1 MIPSVSLSRRISYA
15 LVIVGLFVI
24 VRCNLGAALVA
35 GLFSYMLVD
44 QAEKGLRQAGVKPI
58 VARWSAIGIFVVVA
72 ALLIFIFISFIQI
85 GLSRLPVLL
94 DRLLPRID
102 AISSRLGLDLPIENV
117 QELRALLMENVK
129 ENARSLTTTSRLLT
143 RGFFQVIV
151 AIGAALLAFQWD
163 PAPPSLR
170 ETPDETFLR
179 ECTDRFKLV
188 AASFERVM
196 GAQVLIAAINT
207 AITAV
212 FLFGAHLPFRTMLTL
227 ATFICGM
234 IPIAGNIISNS
245 LIVAAALT
253 VSEQMAVTALI
264 FLVIIHKA
272 EYFLNSRIVGS
283 AISTPMWITLI
294 GLIVGEALMG
304 VTGVILAPALVYYFR
319 EELKIIPSPRA
330 S

>member
-1 MIPSVSLSRRISYA
+1 MNQSVSLSRRISYA

-24 VRCNLGAALVA
+24 VRCDLGPALVA

-44 QAEKGLRQAGVKPI
+44 QADKGLRRAGASPL
-58 VARWSAIGIFVVVA
+58 VARWSAIGIFVVAA
-72 ALLIFIFISFIQI
+72 ALLIFIFASFIQL
-85 GLSRLPVLL
+85 GLSRLPILL

-102 AISSRLGLDLPIENV
+102 ALSNRFGLDLPIENV
-117 QELRALLMENVK
+117 QELRALLLEKVK

-151 AIGAALLAFQWD
+151 AIASALLAFQWD
-163 PAPPSLR
+163 AAPAPLR

-179 ECTDRFKLV
+179 ECTDRFRLL

-196 GAQVLIAAINT
+196 GAQVVIAAINT
-207 AITAV
+207 VVTAL
-212 FLFGAHLPFRTMLTL
+212 FLFGAHVPFRGMLTL
-227 ATFICGM
+227 ATFVCGM

-253 VSEQMAVTALI
+253 MSDQMAVTALV
-264 FLVIIHKA
+264 FLVVIHKA
-272 EYFLNSRIVGS
+272 EYFLNSRIVGN

-304 VTGVILAPALVYYFR
+304 VTGVILAPTLIFYFR
-319 EELKIIPSPRA
+319 EELKIIPAR
-330 S
+330 